1 MENFSTNPNPK
12 SKESIIS
19 TPSSPEVLKKPTINY
34 IDVAI
39 DDDYIQKNLLPGGA
53 LKMKGGHANWDG
65 EVDLMRYSI
74 SENLSP
80 EHHEFV
86 KDKIEKMQAGQEKT
100 YQHESHH
107 IRNREH
113 ELTPH
118 IAAKNLR
125 EFLSFR
131 VLDELSAFTTGELYD
146 KDLTAETIL
155 EALKTSEQ
163 KISDSY
169 YGQPFVDEAR
179 WYLSQHAN
187 KPEVFSREINQNTY
201 HTIMRHYFNVN
212 SVDILSVLQ
221 KDGKLSEFT
230 KIVNDLILKLDPLLN
245 SVNH

>member
-1 MENFSTNPNPK
+1 MENFSNNPRPK
-12 SKESIIS
+12 TKESSIS
-19 TPSSPEVLKKPTINY
+19 TSNSPEVLKKPTINY
-34 IDVAI
+34 IDVVI
-39 DDDYIQKNLLPGGA
+39 DNDYIQKNLLPSGA
-53 LKMKGGHANWDG
+53 LKMKGGHANWNG
-65 EVDLMRYSI
+65 EVDLMRYNI
-74 SENLSP
+74 SENLSSQYY
-80 EHHEFV
+80 EFV

-107 IRNREH
+107 IRNREQG
-113 ELTPH
+113 LTPH

-131 VLDELSAFTTGELYD
+131 VLDELSAFSTGELYD
-146 KDLTAETIL
+146 KDLTAESIL
-155 EALKTSEQ
+155 DALKTSEQ

-169 YGQPFVDEAR
+169 YGQPFIDEAR

-212 SVDILSVLQ
+212 GVDILSLLQ

-230 KIVNDLILKLDPLLN
+230 NTVNTLILKLDPLLVSIN
-245 SVNH
+245 L